1 MPVRWLRPAS
11 VAEFR
16 ITTRARANL
25 IDIYSYTEANFG
37 AYQAEAYYAGL
48 IRSFGL
54 LADFPAIG
62 QRADELRA
70 GLRRFRFQAHIIFY
84 TAAADVVEIRAVL
97 HHAKNIRPGL
107 FN

>member
-1 MPVRWLRPAS
+1 MAS
-11 VAEFR
+11 YR
-16 ITTRARANL
+16 ITSRARANL
-25 IDIYSYTEANFG
+25 IGIFDYTEANFG

-62 QRADELRA
+62 QRADELRE

-84 TAAADVVEIRAVL
+84 TVEDDTVEIRGVL
-97 HHAKNIRPGL
+97 HHARNIRPGL
-107 FN
+107 FT